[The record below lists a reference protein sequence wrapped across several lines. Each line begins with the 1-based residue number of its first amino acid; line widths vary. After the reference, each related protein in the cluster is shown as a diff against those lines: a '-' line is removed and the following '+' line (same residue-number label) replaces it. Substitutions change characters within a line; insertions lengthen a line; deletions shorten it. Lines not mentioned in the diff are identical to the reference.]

1 LNTEGADGEAV
12 GVSQRQ
18 RWQSSLFAQDL
29 PAPIQTGI
37 VCYFSPLFPGYK
49 ELISQ
54 EDTVQLDGLDWDRF
68 LCIGLA
74 DGGEGDAG
82 LEYARG
88 SRVVNKMQDDAG
100 KQVPGLKQAL
110 QLCQRL
116 CNININPMDV
126 MQDPWVK
133 QEACKCQLVSSSET
147 HI

>member
-1 LNTEGADGEAV
+1 M
-12 GVSQRQ
+12 
-18 RWQSSLFAQDL
+18 LFRPAL
-29 PAPIQTGI
+29 PRLQEI
-37 VCYFSPLFPGYK
+37 
-49 ELISQ
+49 ISQ
-54 EDTVQLDGLDWDRF
+54 EDTVQLDGLDWDQF

-116 CNININPMDV
+116 CNININPMDI
-126 MQDPWVK
+126 MQDPWGK